1 LARGVS
7 PLGYQWRRNGAVI
20 LGATGPSYTTEVLS
34 EDDDGM
40 RITVTV
46 RNVQGRLTSR
56 TALLGVT
63 MPSPYPT
70 PYPYSY

>member
-1 LARGVS
+1 V
-7 PLGYQWRRNGAVI
+7 
-20 LGATGPSYTTEVLS
+20 